1 MLTVVNGPIIR
12 AGESLSEPID
22 CGDGQMVR
30 ITMPADWTFA
40 ALTFQFSTDG
50 TFFNEMYGLDGF
62 AVTIKTV
69 VPGSGVIIPEEI
81 GRAIKFIKFRSGHEG
96 NPVPQE
102 ADRNFAVAVYSEGA
116 APAPARS
123 ASKKRLPSEMEA
135 MMQAR
140 KKPPAKK
147 KAAKKK
153 R

>member
-1 MLTVVNGPIIR
+1 MLTIINGPIIQ
-12 AGESLSEPID
+12 AGESLSEPVD
-22 CGDGQMVR
+22 CGDGQLVR
-30 ITMPADWTFA
+30 ITMPGAWDYA

-50 TFFNEMYGLDGF
+50 VMYNEMYGLDGF

-81 GRAIKFIKFRSGHEG
+81 GRAIRFIRFRSGHEG
-96 NPVPQE
+96 NPVPQQE
-102 ADRNFAVAVYSEGA
+102 LREFAVAVYSEGA
-116 APAPARS
+116 APAPPARS
-123 ASKKRLPSEMEA
+123 ASK
-135 MMQAR
+135 